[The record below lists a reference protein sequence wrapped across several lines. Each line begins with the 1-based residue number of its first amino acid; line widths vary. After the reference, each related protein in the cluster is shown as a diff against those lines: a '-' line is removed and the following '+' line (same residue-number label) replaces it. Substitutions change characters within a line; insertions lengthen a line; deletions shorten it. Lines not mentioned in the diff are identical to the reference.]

1 METVKLTSE
10 LLWICSLLAVV
21 FVGLAISTLV
31 LYIKN
36 SSLKSGN
43 ENLRKMYEE
52 NAHNSHENYEAM
64 QAKDKALELLM
75 DALDKEFWETQLSN
89 GMKIIGD
96 AVIKKNDSTAQRV
109 LCEKITDYFTQKAKK
124 EADRRNAFKSYV
136 EHGGC
141 VDE

>member
-10 LLWICSLLAVV
+10 LLWICGLLAVV

-75 DALDKEFWETQLSN
+75 DALDKEFLETQLSN
-89 GMKIIGD
+89 GMKII
-96 AVIKKNDSTAQRV
+96 
-109 LCEKITDYFTQKAKK
+109 
-124 EADRRNAFKSYV
+124 
-136 EHGGC
+136 
-141 VDE
+141 